1 MPEDSQTTDPYVL
14 LTAEDG
20 TQRKFVLSESSAWT
34 MGRDSDN
41 SIVILDNSVSRHH
54 AILQCLDSNSIYL
67 IDLGSTNGSFVNQR
81 RVSIPTLLQNG
92 DRLTLGQSEIEF
104 YSSVKVEEDP
114 KDETM
119 PGQGQK
125 TSVLHLRR
133 LISVAVVD
141 IRGFTRLTQLAD
153 ERILSQKLGEWF
165 RRAGRII
172 RAKGSKVDKY
182 IGDAIMAVWLHSEGQ
197 KRKEQSIAEESPDVL
212 QAFHCLQALFE
223 MTQELNQAEPLLP
236 LPIQLGAGINT
247 GFAIVGQMGS
257 GERQEFTVIGD
268 TVNAAFRLEGS
279 TRMLDADIAISEE
292 THSALWAQVGEP
304 REASFFRCQDVE
316 LKGYTTAHQV
326 YYCRFS
332 ELKQFL
338 AHLSQAQSV

>member
-1 MPEDSQTTDPYVL
+1 MPEDSQTTDPYIL
-14 LTAEDG
+14 LIGADG
-20 TQRKFVLSESSAWT
+20 TRRKFVLSEASAWT

-54 AILQCLDSNSIYL
+54 AILQCLDSSSIYL

-92 DRLTLGQSEIEF
+92 DHLTLGQSEIEF
-104 YSSVKVEEDP
+104 YSSNTAEEEP

-119 PGQGQK
+119 PGPGQK

-141 IRGFTRLTQLAD
+141 IRGFTQLTQRAD
-153 ERILSQKLGEWF
+153 ERILSQKLGDWF

-182 IGDAIMAVWLHSEGQ
+182 IGDAIMAVWLHSQ
-197 KRKEQSIAEESPDVL
+197 DPKRKGQPTLDDQAPDVL
-212 QAFHCLQALFE
+212 QAFACLQALFE
-223 MTQELNQAEPLLP
+223 MTQELNRAEPLLP
-236 LPIQLGAGINT
+236 MPIELGAGINT
-247 GFAIVGQMGS
+247 GYAIVGQMGS
-257 GERQEFTVIGD
+257 GERQEYTVIGD
-268 TVNAAFRLEGS
+268 TVNAAFRLES
-279 TRMLDADIAISEE
+279 ATRMLDADIALSEE
-292 THSALWAQVGEP
+292 THAALWAQLGRSE
-304 REASFFRCQDVE
+304 EDSFFRCKDVE

-326 YYCRFS
+326 YHCHFE

-338 AHLSQAQSV
+338 AQQFQV